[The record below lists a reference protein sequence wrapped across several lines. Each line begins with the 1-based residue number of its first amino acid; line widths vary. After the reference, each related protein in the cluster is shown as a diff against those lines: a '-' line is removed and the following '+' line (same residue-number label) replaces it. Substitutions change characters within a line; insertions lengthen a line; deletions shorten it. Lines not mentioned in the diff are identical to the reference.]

1 MPNETD
7 NKQGGQQQQAKEK
20 GPGGWPN
27 KQNNSNECGK
37 GRDNNPPNPGYN
49 NCNVKKN

>member
-1 MPNETD
+1 MPQGSD
-7 NKQGGQQQQAKEK
+7 NKQGGGQQQQEKEK

-49 NCNVKKN
+49 NCNIKK